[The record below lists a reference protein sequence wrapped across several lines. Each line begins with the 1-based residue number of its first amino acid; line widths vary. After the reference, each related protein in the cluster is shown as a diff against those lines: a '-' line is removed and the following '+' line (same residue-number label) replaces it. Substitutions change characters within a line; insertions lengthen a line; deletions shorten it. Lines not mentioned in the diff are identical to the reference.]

1 MDIRNRPRIPVPDE
15 DPYSV
20 AGSGSSGSSGVRERS
35 KDKPPKLPPRDSIY
49 GPQNIPKVRRER
61 ERVRRLCIACAKPSS
76 KQAKKIKLYNSG
88 VRSAGSY

>member
-61 ERVRRLCIACAKPSS
+61 ELGDFVLRVPSQVLS
-76 KQAKKIKLYNSG
+76 RPRK
-88 VRSAGSY
+88 